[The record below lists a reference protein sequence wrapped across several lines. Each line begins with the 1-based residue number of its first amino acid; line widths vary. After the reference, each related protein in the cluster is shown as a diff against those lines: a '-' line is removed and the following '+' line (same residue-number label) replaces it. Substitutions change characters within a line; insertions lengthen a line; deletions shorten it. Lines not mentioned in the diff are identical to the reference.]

1 MSEEASPQEDRR
13 KRDRPEMLRLKSIS
27 PGITV
32 NDLGA
37 SLKWYC
43 DVVGFHVAEKF
54 EHEGVVRGAAL
65 IAGVGQLM
73 LSQDDGAKGQDRV
86 KGQAIRL
93 YLTTSQEV
101 DAVAEAIKAR
111 GGTLA
116 SEPDDMPWGARA
128 FDLLDPDGFQLT
140 ITS

>member
-1 MSEEASPQEDRR
+1 MSEAASRQDDHRTRR
-13 KRDRPEMLRLKSIS
+13 LPETLRLKSIS

-32 NDLGA
+32 NDLAA

-65 IAGVGQLM
+65 IAGVAQLM

-93 YLTTSQEV
+93 
-101 DAVAEAIKAR
+101 
-111 GGTLA
+111 
-116 SEPDDMPWGARA
+116 
-128 FDLLDPDGFQLT
+128 
-140 ITS
+140 